1 MSGQIPFYLIYNLRM
16 ENLSMLAQKVL
27 SMLEKDQ
34 TKWAEWTQLKDLYP
48 VSESDAVKGFVDI
61 IKQAKKKIRI
71 RSSLPE
77 TMIVMGSWQQRS
89 WLEV

>member
-1 MSGQIPFYLIYNLRM
+1 MDEWTNPFYLIYNLRM

-61 IKQAKKKIRI
+61 IKQAKKDQDKV
-71 RSSLPE
+71 
-77 TMIVMGSWQQRS
+77 IVAGD
-89 WLEV
+89 